1 MFQQSGSFR
10 LFRIAGITVYL
21 HSLWFV
27 VAIFEI
33 SSRNRYY
40 SSISW
45 NIAEYLG
52 LFLIVLLH
60 EFGHALACR
69 QVGGTADRILLWP
82 LGGVAYVSPPA
93 RPGATLWSIAA
104 GPLVNV
110 VVAGILFAVPY
121 VEPSLLSTPGDARMF
136 LRNITIVNWM
146 LLLFNLLPVYPL
158 DGGQILRSLLWF
170 VFGRARSLSITAWIG
185 FVGVIALFAIALKV
199 QSTWLGVVAL
209 YMLFRCWKGLQAAR
223 ALGKLES
230 LPRRPDFAC
239 PSCSESPQVGNFWK
253 CKCGMRFDTFAT
265 QATCPQCGTQYPK
278 TTCFNCQ
285 TQHPMSEW
293 KRLSAASSSA

>member
-1 MFQQSGSFR
+1 MFSQTGSFR
-10 LFRIAGITVYL
+10 LFRFAGITVYL
-21 HSLWFV
+21 HSLWYK

-33 SSRNRYY
+33 SARKNYY

-60 EFGHALACR
+60 EFGHALACK

-82 LGGVAYVSPPA
+82 LGGVAYVSPPE

-110 VVAGILFAVPY
+110 VIAGILFAVPY
-121 VEPSLLSTPGDARMF
+121 VDPSLLSAPGDTRIF
-136 LRNITIVNWM
+136 IRSITLLNWV
-146 LLLFNLLPVYPL
+146 LLVFNLLPVYPL

-170 VFGRARSLSITAWIG
+170 VFGRARSLSITTWIG
-185 FVGVIALFAIALKV
+185 FAGGIGIFAIALKMG
-199 QSTWLGVVAL
+199 SIWLGAVAL
-209 YMLFRCWKGLQAAR
+209 YMMFRCWRGMQGAR
-223 ALGKLES
+223 ALAKLES

-239 PSCSESPQVGNFWK
+239 PSCSQSPQMGNFWK
-253 CKCGMRFDTFAT
+253 CSCGMRFDTFAT
-265 QATCPQCGTQYPK
+265 QATCPHCGTQYP
-278 TTCFNCQ
+278 TTMCFNCR
-285 TQHPMSEW
+285 TQHPIGEWQRMS
-293 KRLSAASSSA
+293 ASSSA